1 LIEPKRH
8 DRIVAAT
15 VNVRLFSKGLA
26 MMLKAVINGSMVG
39 DSGGCTGTVL
49 IRSLMLLKDVVMSA
63 HRGSRNTNAKK
74 ISRM

>member
-15 VNVRLFSKGLA
+15 VNVRLFSKGLF
-26 MMLKAVINGSMVG
+26 MMSKAAISGSMVG

-49 IRSLMLLKDVVMSA
+49 IRSFKLLKDVVISV

-74 ISRM
+74 NSRM